1 MDTLMKY
8 PELVQGQCDKAEGG
22 PHKDGSGCGNDMRRE
37 LTKTLQIKKKKLCI
51 KQEMRRMENKIIY
64 KQKNKEVKEEKVTR

>member
-37 LTKTLQIKKKKLCI
+37 LTKTLQIKKTMYKARNEKNG
-51 KQEMRRMENKIIY
+51 KQDNI
-64 KQKNKEVKEEKVTR
+64 QAEK